1 MFGSTVVAV
10 VLGLVF
16 VYFVFSMACSKIN
29 EVVSARLQW
38 RADTLEK
45 WLRKSLDPKGAES
58 SASSATTADKL
69 KSSSLVTSVT
79 PEGAKKG
86 LPSYLALQTFSLD
99 EDVAVD
105 IAEFTRQLRDEL
117 RVLFGHE
124 PLLYS
129 GWDYAKQRLASID
142 SDIWVT
148 WYPKGD
154 GSFDTAQNRWHE
166 VVDGQAELGRLR
178 PVAWQYAG
186 DVKDGVPGVGSC
198 DASIAPGDQ
207 FASMLIPAFQP
218 QRRPGPRPSVP
229 SLGAITAA
237 NGRTVLTMQDDGN
250 LVVYG
255 SSAAVWDSKTSGP
268 PGARLE
274 CRTTGTS

>member
-86 LPSYLALQTFSLD
+86 LPSYLALQ
-99 EDVAVD
+99 
-105 IAEFTRQLRDEL
+105 IQPGRGRRRGHR
-117 RVLFGHE
+117 RVH
-124 PLLYS
+124 
-129 GWDYAKQRLASID
+129 
-142 SDIWVT
+142 
-148 WYPKGD
+148 
-154 GSFDTAQNRWHE
+154 
-166 VVDGQAELGRLR
+166 
-178 PVAWQYAG
+178 
-186 DVKDGVPGVGSC
+186 
-198 DASIAPGDQ
+198 
-207 FASMLIPAFQP
+207 PA
-218 QRRPGPRPSVP
+218 
-229 SLGAITAA
+229 AA
-237 NGRTVLTMQDDGN
+237 
-250 LVVYG
+250 
-255 SSAAVWDSKTSGP
+255 
-268 PGARLE
+268 
-274 CRTTGTS
+274 